1 MSRINKI
8 IESENERDF
17 MIKKEKRKPLFLE
30 LDDFNKDDNMEDF
43 YDIINNNQIK
53 KFLKHSN
60 IIIPVFC

>member
-30 LDDFNKDDNMEDF
+30 LDDFNKDDNMTEF

>member
-30 LDDFNKDDNMEDF
+30 LDDFNKDDNMTEF

-53 KFLKHSN
+53 KILKHSN

>member
-1 MSRINKI
+1 MSKVNKI

-30 LDDFNKDDNMEDF
+30 LDTLNEDDNMIEF